1 MGSPPGAMI
10 PGGHLPRRQSG
21 DDMKPPTSQTSAHAP
36 TSATNGYAPS
46 TMRPHQ
52 SALPRSANRRSP
64 NPSPSLERLPEAH
77 AHHTPGDSS
86 ISIAALRWLRPVVH
100 RAAHKKFLLEAN
112 RRPPS
117 LVDVSRGCHR
127 GPKGG
132 VAVTSGP
139 ACGCAP
145 QLLHPARAPGAQ
157 WLDPGQ
163 RQQSARHRRDLGGLG
178 SLRGKAHSRGPIER
192 RAVAVARTP

>member
-10 PGGHLPRRQSG
+10 PEGHLPRRQSG

-127 GPKGG
+127 GPGRRRGDKRAG
-132 VAVTSGP
+132 VRVCAAVV
-139 ACGCAP
+139 
-145 QLLHPARAPGAQ
+145 APGPCPGGRSGVTRVNDSTRTVRVT
-157 WLDPGQ
+157 LDSDGRSP
-163 RQQSARHRRDLGGLG
+163 
-178 SLRGKAHSRGPIER
+178 
-192 RAVAVARTP
+192 